1 MPSPRGHLIIPGP
14 LEALLAAWRWLRR
27 MRSALYLLGALG
39 AATFAATIV
48 PQRPNV
54 PNTVARWL
62 SGAEGPGAGVARV
75 LDTFGLFDVFGAPW
89 FMVLLVLLFSSLTSC
104 LIPRYRAYARTLRRG
119 RPPRARDVAT
129 KPHVAR
135 LRISTPPG
143 EALLAAQAL
152 LRRRHF
158 RVRGEEGGALTEAIP
173 TRADPRAG
181 VVAAPADGPADQVPP
196 VLGSDGQPAAA
207 TLPSSDAGQPS
218 SGDGESTRS
227 PAPSGLPQVA
237 AERGHLAREGGSL
250 LFHTAFYLLLVGI
263 VVGQLTT
270 FTGMVGV
277 VEGQSFTDTPVAYW
291 SNEPGR
297 WWGAD
302 DHSGFVLTL
311 DRFAV
316 DWHSDGAPAFFRSEV
331 TVDPGPGQPSVRRD
345 LQVNVPAV
353 INGMKVHQLDWGY
366 AVQVLV
372 RDPEGEI
379 VHDAF
384 VPLSDLDGGGSAWRG
399 VVKAPAA
406 KPQLGL
412 ELFFVPTA
420 PEGADGNPVP
430 TRWPGPE
437 APLLLVQAWEG
448 DLQLV
453 EAQRVDRLDTRR
465 MSQTATFALR
475 EGSETT
481 LSSGAT
487 VAFPELRKWSG
498 LQVSRRLTDPL
509 LLAAAATL
517 LAGLLPALYAYRR
530 RIWVEAGTDP
540 SGATILV
547 VAGLAFQR
555 PQAFQQEFAA
565 VVRALEAELAVRPP
579 REGTGDRDT
588 SKPYSRREVVGR

>member
-1 MPSPRGHLIIPGP
+1 P
-14 LEALLAAWRWLRR
+14 L
-27 MRSALYLLGALG
+27 S
-39 AATFAATIV
+39 
-48 PQRPNV
+48 
-54 PNTVARWL
+54 
-62 SGAEGPGAGVARV
+62 
-75 LDTFGLFDVFGAPW
+75 
-89 FMVLLVLLFSSLTSC
+89 
-104 LIPRYRAYARTLRRG
+104 
-119 RPPRARDVAT
+119 
-129 KPHVAR
+129 
-135 LRISTPPG
+135 
-143 EALLAAQAL
+143 
-152 LRRRHF
+152 
-158 RVRGEEGGALTEAIP
+158 EAIP

-181 VVAAPADGPADQVPP
+181 VVAAPADGPADQVP
-196 VLGSDGQPAAA
+196 LTLELDGHGAGETFPASQARQLA
-207 TLPSSDAGQPS
+207 SE
-218 SGDGESTRS
+218 DGEPKPS

-237 AERGHLAREGGSL
+237 AERGHLAREAGSL

-263 VVGQLTT
+263 VVGKLTT

-291 SNEPGR
+291 SKEPGR

-302 DHSGFVLTL
+302 NHSGFVLTL

-316 DWHSDGAPAFFRSEV
+316 DWHSDGQPAFFRSEV
-331 TVDPGPGQPSVRRD
+331 TIDPGRGQPPVHRE

-366 AVQVLV
+366 AVQVVV
-372 RDPEGEI
+372 RDPQGEI

-384 VPLSDLDGGGSAWRG
+384 VPFSDLDGSGSAWRG

-420 PEGADGNPVP
+420 PEGADGNPIP
-430 TRWPGPE
+430 TRWPGAE

-475 EGSETT
+475 EGSQTV

-487 VAFPELRKWSG
+487 VAFPEVRKWSG

-530 RIWVEAGTDP
+530 RIWAEAATDH

-555 PQAFQQEFAA
+555 PQAFRKEFAG
-565 VVRALEAELAVRPP
+565 VVRALEAELGVPVPP
-579 REGTGDRDT
+579 REGTGDQGGGTGRRPGRAGQRT
-588 SKPYSRREVVGR
+588 SKPHSRREVARR